1 LKKTLPYSDVEML
14 AGLKSRNEKV
24 LREYYKLFYSGIRH
38 FVLKNNGGDEDARD
52 LFQDVLLVLFQK
64 VRSDSFVLTCAL
76 GTYLYSVSRIL
87 WFKELNKRKHISSG
101 SYMLEDYADFDRD
114 IHETAELNERLEI
127 YRKNFDSLSSD
138 CQKVLRYFVE
148 GMSIAEITRKMGY
161 KSEQHT
167 KNRRYRCK
175 QSLIRQI
182 KNTYGLVEE
191 YVYNATYRSL
201 S

>member
-1 LKKTLPYSDVEML
+1 MSYSDEEML
-14 AGLKSRNEKV
+14 AGLKSRNEKI
-24 LREYYKLFYSGIRH
+24 LLAYYKLFYSGIRH
-38 FVLKNNGGDEDARD
+38 FVLKNSGTEEDARD

-64 VRSDSFVLTCAL
+64 VRNESFTLTCSL
-76 GTYLYSVSRIL
+76 CTYLFSVSRLI
-87 WFKELNKRKHISSG
+87 WFKELSKRKHISAASFI
-101 SYMLEDYADFDRD
+101 EDFEDINRD

-127 YRKNFDSLSSD
+127 YRENFENLSPD
-138 CQKVLRYFVE
+138 CQKVLRYFIE

-175 QSLIRQI
+175 LSLIKQI
-182 KNTYGLVEE
+182 KNAYGFEE
-191 YVYNATYRSL
+191 VYEYNENNRSL

>member
-1 LKKTLPYSDVEML
+1 M
-14 AGLKSRNEKV
+14 
-24 LREYYKLFYSGIRH
+24 
-38 FVLKNNGGDEDARD
+38 LKNSGSEEDSKD

-64 VRSDSFVLTCAL
+64 VRGDTFLLTCSL
-76 GTYLYSVSRIL
+76 GTYIFSVSRLL
-87 WFKELNKRKHISSG
+87 WFKELTKRKHVSSA
-101 SYMLEDYADFDRD
+101 SFVLEDYADFDRD

-127 YRKNFDSLSSD
+127 YRRNFESLSVD
-138 CQKVLRYFVE
+138 CQKVLRYFIE

-175 QSLIRQI
+175 LSLIKQI
-182 KNTYGLVEE
+182 KSAYSLEE
-191 YVYNATYRSL
+191 NYEYNEINRSL

>member
-1 LKKTLPYSDVEML
+1 MLYSDVEMI
-14 AGLKSRNEKV
+14 AGLKARNEKI
-24 LREYYKLFYSGIRH
+24 LRAYYKLFYSGIRH
-38 FVLKNNGGDEDARD
+38 FVLKNSGSDEDARD

-64 VRSDSFVLTCAL
+64 VRNDSFVLTCTL

-87 WFKELNKRKHISSG
+87 WFKELNRRRHISAG
-101 SYMLEDYADFDRD
+101 SFMIEDYADNDRD
-114 IHETAELNERLEI
+114 IHETTELNERLEI
-127 YRKNFDSLSSD
+127 YRKNFDSLSID
-138 CQKVLRYFVE
+138 CQKVLRYFIE
-148 GMSIAEITRKMGY
+148 GMSITEITRKMGY

-182 KNTYGLVEE
+182 KNTYGLVRE
-191 YVYNATYRSL
+191 YVYNETNRSL